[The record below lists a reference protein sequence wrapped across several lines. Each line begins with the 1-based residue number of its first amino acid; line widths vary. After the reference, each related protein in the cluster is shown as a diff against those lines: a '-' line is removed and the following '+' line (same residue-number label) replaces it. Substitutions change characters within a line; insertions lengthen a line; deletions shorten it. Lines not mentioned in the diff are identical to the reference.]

1 MNVEVTTQP
10 DPSDIDEIRAGLRKH
25 NSPFLGDVYH
35 TDVACYLHDEHGKK
49 LGGLVGEIWGHW
61 LMVKFLWVD
70 EHHLN
75 KGLGRQ
81 LLSKAEEFARSKG
94 CLSSFLDTF
103 SFQAKPFYEKQGY
116 SVQMTLNNFPTES
129 MCYYMTKVL

>member
-35 TDVACYLHDEHGKK
+35 TDVACYLYDEHGKK

-81 LLSKAEEFARSKG
+81 LLNKAEEFARSKG
-94 CLSSFLDTF
+94 CQSSFLDTF

-116 SVQMTLNNFPTES
+116 SVQMTLNNFPIES
-129 MCYYMTKVL
+129 RR